1 MGRHPRLASGLV
13 AGGLLLAAMAAPAE
27 EPGDTAPPPG
37 PAATVP
43 APTLHG
49 QLALSLQEAIG
60 MAIENNLDVQIARFD
75 PLIASED
82 AIAAWGLYDP
92 RLFGEYGYGYRE
104 IPVAS
109 SLQQNSILLEKE
121 YSGSAGILGE
131 IPKLGW
137 GYRIDYG
144 GERLE
149 TTSSINDLS
158 PGYSTGLTA
167 TVILPFLKGFLW
179 NEPWLLV
186 KTTGIQEG
194 VSLERF
200 RAALMDTVE
209 GIENAYWNLIAMA
222 ERLRVANKSLEARL
236 TLLDRVKAQYDVGV
250 VSRVEVVEAEAG
262 VAEGEVTRIRQ
273 ENFYLKAQDT
283 LIDLVL
289 GPNLTP
295 DSTLEI
301 QPTTLPDVVQY
312 DIDAEA
318 ATAKAFSNRPELA
331 AAQAEV
337 ESRTLALKFAKNQ
350 RLPQVDAIGA
360 YGYNGIAG
368 RTNPAPGVF
377 GTPRAPVVGVGEKYG
392 DADDDFFEGD
402 GARSWSFGGVFSI
415 PLGNVT
421 ARAQARRAEFELRR
435 ARTLVRRE
443 EQDIVLEVRDA
454 IRDLRSAREGI
465 EAAERRRL
473 AAEEQFR
480 AESIRLEHGESTPF
494 ELLQREED
502 LVDAESQKIT
512 SLQIYRDSVA
522 GLDRAQGTIL
532 RDRNVLVEQAR
543 ALR

>member
-1 MGRHPRLASGLV
+1 
-13 AGGLLLAAMAAPAE
+13 MAAPAE